1 MIKLVNGFNY
11 HTYDELLALIKESG
25 KDYDLKV
32 IDMAYKVAC
41 KAHQG
46 QKRVSAGVDYIL
58 HPVSVAYILVE
69 MGMDSASVAAA
80 LLHDVVEDTY
90 VTQYDVHVL
99 FGKEIS
105 VLVDG
110 VTKFRKISYSSR
122 EEEQAENIKKMLMAS
137 SHDIRVIMIKLADRL
152 QNMRTIECMDPQK
165 QRDKALQNM
174 EVFAPIA
181 HRLGI
186 RTIKDELEDR
196 SLKCLDPVA
205 YEEIENS
212 LALKKDDREKFINLI
227 KKRIMD
233 RMQKYIPDV
242 YIEGRVKSANE
253 IYKKIYIKGKS
264 MDQIYDIYAV
274 RVIVNTITDCYNV
287 FGIVHDM
294 FQPVP
299 GRFKDYISIPKP
311 NMYQSLHTTV
321 LSKEGIPFEIQIRTW
336 EMHRTA
342 EYGIAAHWKYKLGVS
357 GKDGPLNGSLSWV
370 RKLLDNHKDIE
381 DVTDVVG
388 NIKSDLVPKEI
399 FTLTPK
405 GDVISLPTGSTVI
418 DFAYAIHTELGHH
431 MMGAKVNGKIVPM
444 NYKLK
449 TGEIVDIISTHE
461 SEKGPDREW
470 LNVVKT
476 SEARNKIRQWFK
488 KECKEENILEGK
500 AEVKLELK
508 KNKIFVPEEELEKFL
523 SPILEQNQCKAINDF
538 FAAVGYGGVQLWRL
552 MPRLKNEYSKREK
565 IEQRTSRKEKQ
576 FAINKNKLSPTN
588 NSDAIIVEDMKN
600 CFVKISKCC
609 DPVPGDNIVGFI
621 TKGYGVSVHRCDCK
635 NILNHSSKKEDL
647 CRLAN
652 VSWAENI
659 LDYFDTKI
667 EIIANNDPDFLSDVS
682 NKLISIHLKYKS
694 MNIKILEDNK
704 MSLTIEAKVK
714 NLDHLMFIL
723 KSFSHIK
730 NILSIKRI

>member
-1 MIKLVNGFNY
+1 MKGYNY
-11 HTYDELLALIKESG
+11 NTYEELLELIKESG
-25 KDYDLKV
+25 RNYDLKV
-32 IDMAYKVAC
+32 IDMAYKVAY

-46 QKRVSAGVDYIL
+46 QKRVSGVDYIL

-110 VTKFRKISYSSR
+110 VTKFRQIPYSSK
-122 EEEQAENIKKMLMAS
+122 EEQQAENVKKMLMAS
-137 SHDIRVIMIKLADRL
+137 SHDLRVIMIKLADRL
-152 QNMRTIECMDPQK
+152 HNMRTIKCMDPQK

-205 YEEIENS
+205 YKEVENL
-212 LALKKDDREKFINLI
+212 LALKKGDREKFINLI

-233 RMQKYIPDV
+233 RIQKYISDV

-264 MDQIYDIYAV
+264 IDQIYDIYAV

-287 FGIVHDM
+287 FGIVHEM

-299 GRFKDYISIPKP
+299 GRFKDYISVPKA

-342 EYGIAAHWKYKLGVS
+342 EYGVAAHWKYKLGVN
-357 GKDGPLNGSLSWV
+357 GKDDSLTGSISWV
-370 RKLLDNHKDIE
+370 RKLLENHKDIE

-399 FTLTPK
+399 FILTPK
-405 GDVISLPTGSTVI
+405 GDVISLPMGSTVI

-431 MMGAKVNGKIVPM
+431 MMGAKVNGKIVPI

-470 LNVVKT
+470 LSIVKT

-500 AEVKLELK
+500 AELKIELK
-508 KNKIFVPEEELEKFL
+508 KNKIFIPDNELENFL
-523 SPILEQNQCKAINDF
+523 TPILEKNHCKTVNDF
-538 FAAVGYGGVQLWRL
+538 FAAVGYGGIQLWHL
-552 MPRLKNEYSKREK
+552 MPRLKSEYAKKEK
-565 IEQRTSRKEKQ
+565 LEQQKSRKNE
-576 FAINKNKLSPTN
+576 NKPANNSNSLSHTE

-609 DPVPGDNIVGFI
+609 SPLPGDNIVGFI
-621 TKGYGVSVHRCDCK
+621 TKGYGVSVHRCSCT
-635 NILNHSSKKEDL
+635 NVLNHSSKKENL
-647 CRLAN
+647 ERIVN
-652 VSWAENI
+652 VSWVPENSI
-659 LDYFDTKI
+659 LSTFNAKI
-667 EIIANNDPDFLSDVS
+667 EIMADDYPELLINISEKLFSIHVKYKSLNVKVAES
-682 NKLISIHLKYKS
+682 NKLLLIMEVL
-694 MNIKILEDNK
+694 
-704 MSLTIEAKVK
+704 VK
-714 NLDHLMFIL
+714 NLEHLTFV
-723 KSFSHIK
+723 IK
-730 NILSIKRI
+730 NLSHVKGVLSINRV